1 MDTFDSSV
9 ADLGNLVHFWNVIM
23 GRNIVKVN
31 QNYRLTNIMY
41 KFTYFFTYIRLIKY
55 SIKVTDQVTRDI
67 REL

>member
-41 KFTYFFTYIRLIKY
+41 KFTYFLDTL
-55 SIKVTDQVTRDI
+55 DW
-67 REL
+67 

>member
-31 QNYRLTNIMY
+31 QNYRLTSIMY
-41 KFTYFFTYIRLIKY
+41 KLTYFLHTL
-55 SIKVTDQVTRDI
+55 DW
-67 REL
+67 